1 MTQLP
6 KVIHYLR
13 VMSVNTFIASSSTAT
28 VQTPPATRTAKPL
41 PCIPPPSMCTVCC
54 VPYSNQ
60 IEPRSKMDDMRQAFM
75 NKQYDQAISFGKE
88 ALKTATKNSEIAS
101 VCSVIGL
108 RMYAFG
114 LLLYRLHI
122 YLLHVHMRVLT
133 SVKML

>member
-101 VCSVIGL
+101 VCSVVGL
-108 RMYAFG
+108 RMPLAYF
-114 LLLYRLHI
+114 YTDCI
-122 YLLHVHMRVLT
+122 YIYCMFICV
-133 SVKML
+133 S